1 MDSTCVVKPIF
12 HSKKTYLSY
21 ARKQLVLMKSKDVNY
36 LKYFAKQC
44 QEKIANRENA
54 PEKTYVDRDY
64 LTMYESLLKATMN
77 RLNELS
83 C

>member
-1 MDSTCVVKPIF
+1 
-12 HSKKTYLSY
+12 
-21 ARKQLVLMKSKDVNY
+21 MKSKDVNY

-44 QEKIANRENA
+44 REKIENREIA
-54 PEKTYVDRDY
+54 PEKTSVDRDY
-64 LTMYESLLKATMN
+64 VIMYQTLLKATID

>member
-1 MDSTCVVKPIF
+1 MVI
-12 HSKKTYLSY
+12 
-21 ARKQLVLMKSKDVNY
+21 MKSKDVNY

-44 QEKIANRENA
+44 QEKIANREIA
-54 PEKTYVDRDY
+54 PEKTRVDRDY
-64 LTMYESLLKATMN
+64 FIMYQSLLKTTTN

>member
-1 MDSTCVVKPIF
+1 
-12 HSKKTYLSY
+12 
-21 ARKQLVLMKSKDVNY
+21 MKSKDVNY

-54 PEKTYVDRDY
+54 SEKTRVDRDY
-64 LTMYESLLKATMN
+64 LTMYEALLKDTSN

>member
-1 MDSTCVVKPIF
+1 
-12 HSKKTYLSY
+12 
-21 ARKQLVLMKSKDVNY
+21 MKSKDVNY

-54 PEKTYVDRDY
+54 PEKTHVDRDY
-64 LTMYESLLKATMN
+64 LTMHETLLKDTSN

>member
-1 MDSTCVVKPIF
+1 
-12 HSKKTYLSY
+12 
-21 ARKQLVLMKSKDVNY
+21 MKSKDVKY
-36 LKYFAKQC
+36 LKYFVKQC

-54 PEKTYVDRDY
+54 PDKTYVDRDY
-64 LTMYESLLKATMN
+64 FTMYEALLKATSN

>member
-1 MDSTCVVKPIF
+1 
-12 HSKKTYLSY
+12 
-21 ARKQLVLMKSKDVNY
+21 MKSKDVNY

-54 PEKTYVDRDY
+54 PEKTCVDRDY
-64 LTMYESLLKATMN
+64 LTMHEALLKATNN